1 MVNSADAA
9 EFGCRVLCGEPGRAR
24 PSWSGALPEA
34 FDLAQRV
41 LASVQADIRLGRLQ
55 SPAFLAGDARLSRL
69 TSDLESL
76 LDQVNTEYDIELRSP
91 FEETASIA
99 GALWSGRDLFGPG
112 RNDGLAKLC
121 FSAGTLDLPLH
132 VHEHSDRFI
141 AVLAGTGRFWWSQE
155 PWRAFSAA
163 DIRSMPVR
171 VGDVLVF
178 TRDLLHTFS
187 APAEDLVLLSYHS
200 PEIAF
205 DDPRQYTLPALRW
218 TPRQAGTR
226 DFTE

>member
-1 MVNSADAA
+1 MVNSAVAA
-9 EFGCRVLCGEPGRAR
+9 DFGFRVLCGEPGRSR
-24 PSWSGALPEA
+24 PSWSGALPQI
-34 FDLAQRV
+34 FDLGQRV
-41 LASVQADIRLGRLQ
+41 LASVQADIRLGRLH
-55 SPAFLAGDARLSRL
+55 SPAFLAGDARLSRV
-69 TSDLESL
+69 TSDLETL
-76 LDQVNTEYDIELRSP
+76 LEQVDAEYDIELHSP

-112 RNDGLAKLC
+112 RDDGLAKLS

-141 AVLAGTGRFWWSQE
+141 AVLAGAGRFWWSQE
-155 PWRAFSAA
+155 PWRAFSSA

-218 TPRQAGTR
+218 TPRQAGTS